1 MTSAPK
7 QPITSALFHPA
18 VIVGALGYFV
28 DIYDLILFGVVRVA
42 SLKSLGFSGDQ
53 ILAHGTWLINW
64 QMAGM
69 LIGGLAWGLLGDWRG
84 RLNLLFGS
92 IIVYSLANLANGFVH
107 DLTGYTICR
116 FLAGFGLAGELGGSI
131 TLVAEVLPQVLRG
144 YGTMMVSAIG
154 VLGAVA
160 AGTMGHFFP
169 WRTMYFIGG
178 GLGLL
183 LLGLRLLV
191 RESPM
196 YRTMATNNQPTFAS
210 QLLYLLAPKRIGR
223 YLACILVGLPC
234 WYVIGLV
241 ILFSPEFARALG
253 ATGPIAPAT
262 SIAFSYSGICVG
274 DLLCALLSQLVGTRK
289 TALFVFLLVTLGL
302 INLFFFLQHPTPAT
316 IYILMFF
323 IGVAVGYWVIFV
335 TVAAEH
341 FGTNIRATVTTT
353 VPNFARGFVIPV
365 TLLYNYLKPHYGVLH
380 SGLAVGWIAI
390 TLGFIGLLGLRET
403 FHDELDYLEK

>member
-1 MTSAPK
+1 MPSSPTPR
-7 QPITSALFHPA
+7 ITSALFHPA

-28 DIYDLILFGVVRVA
+28 DVYDLILFGVVRVA
-42 SLKSLGFSGDQ
+42 SLKDLGYSGDQ
-53 ILAHGTWLINW
+53 ILANGTWLINW

-131 TLVAEVLPQVLRG
+131 TLVAEVLPRAVRG

-154 VLGAVA
+154 VLGAVV
-160 AGTMGHFFP
+160 AGTMGLAFQ

-183 LLGLRLLV
+183 LLCLRLLV
-191 RESPM
+191 RESRM
-196 YRTMATNNQPTFAS
+196 YKTMATTNQPTFAS
-210 QLLYLLAPKRIGR
+210 QLGYLVAPKRIGR
-223 YLACILVGLPC
+223 YLSCILVGLPC

-253 ATGPIAPAT
+253 ATAPIAAGT
-262 SIAFSYSGICVG
+262 AVAWAYSGICCG
-274 DLLCALLSQLVGTRK
+274 DLLSGLLSQVAHARK
-289 TALFVFLLVTLGL
+289 TALFVFLLITLAL
-302 INLFFFLQHPTPAT
+302 INIFFFLNHPTPAT
-316 IYILMFF
+316 IYVLMFF

-341 FGTNIRATVTTT
+341 FGTN
-353 VPNFARGFVIPV
+353 V

-390 TLGFIGLLGLRET
+390 ALGFIGLFGLRET
-403 FHDELDYLEK
+403 FSDELDYLESAD